1 MGKGARDR
9 VDRVLAMTRDSF
21 AAGRLAESVIDVI
34 LCLEYRDQLTSAERI
49 DLLERSSVF
58 GPLDL
63 VQVVYEQLGP
73 FSYRGWALALALR
86 TAREDVAR
94 YLLDQ
99 GVDLLEDVQ
108 VPELYRAIAA
118 HESSL
123 SRFDLTRSSPNLLL
137 NPLEH
142 TVSTEVFARFSGS
155 DQLMGSSFAT
165 LSDVA
170 ATCDLVGRLA
180 EEGRFDSVVFDDLFR
195 AALAR
200 AQEVM
205 RRPEGEP
212 DYAVEALLGL
222 ARRMLAL
229 RRERGLGSDYLD
241 LIMGNLITPT
251 AEEGI
256 VAFVCEEAPRV
267 FLGRLV
273 ALSWLRGKADLVRR
287 MVPHLSGGTEEQDRA
302 LLCLLAGNGFVDELR
317 QVEAWPGAATRGNL
331 DAAIAEAA
339 GAGRAECASWLL
351 ARRRELDAQA
361 PGDVD
366 DGLGALADLAL

>member
-1 MGKGARDR
+1 
-9 VDRVLAMTRDSF
+9 MTRDSF

-49 DLLERSSVF
+49 DLLERSCVF

-142 TVSTEVFARFSGS
+142 TVSTEVFASFSGS

-273 ALSWLRGKADLVRR
+273 ALSWLRGKVDLVRR

-302 LLCLLAGNGFVDELR
+302 LLCLLAGNGFLDELR

-351 ARRRELDAQA
+351 ARRRELDAQV
-361 PGDVD
+361 PGDGG